1 MFDFTRLSIN
11 DSLITE
17 CTKLVVDHNKASY
30 KKVALQIPTV
40 EYRFIKSKESGS
52 DDISK
57 EIIAFYERYTT
68 QMYAHIL
75 LKDIVKETEYTYD
88 DVALHIDMSTDSIV
102 KLLTNLEVTHTKL
115 LEHTDSIKAN
125 ADAAIGLFI
134 DYLRGKLS
142 SSNSISHIISTVF
155 ICMTQ
160 AGLSK
165 ANVDESLR
173 PFIPV
178 GVRIIGLLH
187 DLHLVTDAD
196 IQTIKLKADQLKQIT
211 LGAATDTNV
220 TVNRLQRFGIV
231 PDNGPNQ
238 TLQQI
243 LKKLFGLDIPNA
255 KNIKSSS
262 NEIEKQLRVAASGS
276 YQGLIIN
283 VSPNKDVFFDISGLF
298 KMRRT
303 MGSPGIT
310 NSMVQTFDLI
320 KHGSSPSAKSYDLI
334 TINVDPKKTQSA
346 YVLWTND
353 YQTFKVCSTPI
364 YNATI
369 QRIIRGAPS
378 PTIEAFNNLFEQM
391 MDAAHANDS
400 VSYNKVKYMA
410 FTEEMDEAKFLDL
423 LCDKIQKGIEQ
434 LIGKLSDNK
443 ARDKIIDE
451 SFENMLF
458 DILEQAKSKL
468 GVPLLQLP
476 AHCHIIYGNM
486 SVSIV
491 GKLKKQL
498 LWNQSIDKKTIK
510 DSIDLIVRTND
521 NIYSRIIASYYL
533 HMA

>member
-1 MFDFTRLSIN
+1 MFEFTRLSIN
-11 DSLITE
+11 DSLIAD

-30 KKVALQIPTV
+30 KKVSLQPSTV

-57 EIIAFYERYTT
+57 EIITFYERYAT
-68 QMYAHIL
+68 QMYTHIL
-75 LKDIVKETEYTYD
+75 LKDIVKQTEYTYD
-88 DVALHIDMSTDSIV
+88 DVALHIDMSSDSIV
-102 KLLTNLEVTHTKL
+102 KLLTSLEVAHTTL
-115 LEHTDSIKAN
+115 LEHTNNIKAN
-125 ADAAIGLFI
+125 ADAEIGLFV
-134 DYLRGKLS
+134 DYLRGKISS
-142 SSNSISHIISTVF
+142 SSNIAAIVSTVF

-160 AGLSK
+160 TGLAKS
-165 ANVDESLR
+165 NVDESLR

-187 DLHLVTDAD
+187 DLQLLTDAD
-196 IQTIKLKADQLKQIT
+196 VQSIKLKADLLKQAT
-211 LGAATDTNV
+211 LNANTEPNV
-220 TVNRLQRFGIV
+220 SVNRLQCFGIV
-231 PDNGPNQ
+231 PDDGPNQ

-243 LKKLFGLDIPNA
+243 LKKLFGLDIPTA
-255 KNIKSSS
+255 KNIKTSSS
-262 NEIEKQLRVAASGS
+262 EIEKQIRVTGNPR
-276 YQGLIIN
+276 GIIVN
-283 VSPNKDVFFDISGLF
+283 ISPNKDAFFDTSGLF
-298 KMRRT
+298 KMQRT

-310 NSMVQTFDLI
+310 NSMIKAFDLI
-320 KHGSSPSAKSYDLI
+320 KHGSSPSSKAYDLI
-334 TINVDPKKTQSA
+334 MINVDPKKTQSA

-364 YNATI
+364 ENATI
-369 QRIIRGAPS
+369 QRITRASPS
-378 PTIEAFNNLFEQM
+378 PTIEAFNDLFEQM
-391 MDAAHANDS
+391 MDAAHVNDS
-400 VSYNKVKYMA
+400 ISYNKVKYMA
-410 FTEEMDEAKFLDL
+410 FTEDMDEAKFLDL
-423 LCDKIQKGIEQ
+423 LCDKMQKGIEQ
-434 LIGKLSDNK
+434 SIGKMNDGK

-486 SVSIV
+486 SVSVV

-498 LWNQSIDKKTIK
+498 LWNQTIDKKTIK
-510 DSIDLIVRTND
+510 DSVDLAVRTND